1 VREKRKKASC
11 ENKMSKLI
19 LPSPVVLA
27 SQSFD
32 VDTSGVGPG
41 GASIA
46 TGGTLSPLR
55 FLVPA
60 NSTIKDS
67 SIDVDILVTS
77 SAVGVAFTLAPQ
89 LVFTDPDGLTDAVTY
104 VMQPLSITP
113 SSAQLMQ
120 YKLTI
125 AFAQG
130 AATLPNDLKPV
141 LYYRAIGGQIDG
153 SGAYNI
159 DTGSYATGNSP
170 TLTNTNRPRA
180 ITIQLVRV
188 GGTSVTNV
196 RYIRAVGYNLNM
208 DNSTL

>member
-1 VREKRKKASC
+1 
-11 ENKMSKLI
+11 MSKLI

-32 VDTSGVGPG
+32 VNTSGVGPA
-41 GASIA
+41 GA
-46 TGGTLSPLR
+46 TLDTNGTASPLR

-67 SIDVDILVTS
+67 SIDVDIVMTS
-77 SAVGVAFTLAPQ
+77 SAVAGNYTLAPQ
-89 LVFTDPDGLTDAVTY
+89 LVFTDADGLTDAITY
-104 VMQPLSITP
+104 VLPALTVNP
-113 SSAQLMQ
+113 TTAQVIL

-130 AATLPNDLKPV
+130 AALLPNDLKPIV
-141 LYYRAIGGQIDG
+141 YYRGNSSTVDG
-153 SGAYNI
+153 ASVASI
-159 DTGSYATGNSP
+159 ETGSYATTNSP
-170 TLTNTNRPRA
+170 TLLNTNRARA
-180 ITIQLVRV
+180 ITVQLVRT

-196 RYIRAVGYNLNM
+196 RSVRAVGYNLNM